1 MALEV
6 TSELPPALLDSL
18 KQTFGFDQF
27 RQGQGQTIAQLI
39 AGQSSLAIF
48 PTGSGKSLCY
58 QFTALHLPHVT
69 LVVSP
74 LLALIKDQL
83 EFLASKGIPAASID
97 STLSGDQS
105 QQVMADVR
113 SGKIKIL
120 MVSVERFK
128 NERFRQFINA
138 VPISMLVVD
147 EAHCISEWG
156 HNFRPDYLKLP
167 TYCQELNIPLV
178 LLLTATATKKVKND
192 MASKFAIA
200 PKHIV
205 QTGFYRSNL
214 DLTVIPVKESEK
226 IQNLLQQIKYQ
237 QQVFNLPSTSGIV
250 YVTLQHTAEKVAA
263 YLHAAGVKAVAY
275 HAGFDSEKRQQIQ
288 NDFMQGRVDVV
299 VATIAFGMG
308 IDKSDIRFVMHY
320 DLPKSIENYSQEIGR
335 AGRDGHPSNC
345 VTFANLDGLNT
356 VENFVYGDTP
366 EYSAIEFLLENIRH
380 ESKPS
385 ERENN
390 VSEWELQV
398 VGLSNASNIRQLPL
412 KTLLVQL
419 EMMGVIKPMY
429 AYFAEFK
436 YKFLQDKDSILSMF
450 EGERRE
456 FLRAVFSTSQ
466 FKKVWGAPNFDEL
479 FKQYNTERSRVITA
493 LDYLAEKQLIE
504 LESKKMTEVFRVNQ
518 EALHSP
524 ELAKSLHH
532 YFVDKEE
539 KEIKRIASLVRFF
552 ELDQCL
558 SANLARYF
566 DDQQAPQRCGHCSVC
581 RGQVAKLEYSEHVQ
595 WPSDEYLKS
604 CLEGL
609 SQQLSGKADV
619 SIDIQCRFL
628 AGISVPVFARN
639 KVRQLAGF
647 ACCEQLRYGDIRQ
660 KLIGFRS
667 V

>member
-412 KTLLVQL
+412 KTLLVHL